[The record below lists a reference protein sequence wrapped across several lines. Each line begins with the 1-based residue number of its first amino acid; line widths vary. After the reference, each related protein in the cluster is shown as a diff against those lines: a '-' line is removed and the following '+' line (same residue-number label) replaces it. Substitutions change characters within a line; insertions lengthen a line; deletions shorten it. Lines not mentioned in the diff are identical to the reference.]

1 MKTHLLIYGT
11 PNYANAINSL
21 IKSSKNFFDNHH
33 IFGPSDISEDFYKKN
48 QNILDLK
55 KGAGYFLW
63 KPYIIHE
70 TLKKVNDGDI
80 VFYVDAGNIF
90 INDPTFIYEKLQ
102 ENNGII
108 LFDNRDGM
116 QNGESA
122 QNFISC
128 KKDSFVLMD
137 CDTDEY
143 IFGKHLNAS
152 YQIYQKNND
161 SLLFVSEFLK
171 FSQNI
176 DIIVDTPNKFGDNYS
191 GYYDHRYDQTV
202 LSLLGIKH
210 KIKPLVDP
218 SEWGNKCGCRGFDQL
233 FLHHRNPNY
242 IM

>member
-11 PNYANAINSL
+11 QNYTNAINSL
-21 IKSSKNFFDNHH
+21 IKSSKNFFDEHH
-33 IFGPSDISEDFYKKN
+33 VFGPSDIDEDFYKKN

-152 YQIYQKNND
+152 YQIYSKNTFTIE
-161 SLLFVSEFLK
+161 FVDQYLNLCK
-171 FSQNI
+171 NKQI
-176 DIIVDTPNKFGDNYS
+176 LTDTSNEYGDNYN
-191 GYYDHRYDQTV
+191 GYHEHRHDQSV
-202 LSLLGIKH
+202 LSLLAIKH

-218 SEWGNKCGCRGFDQL
+218 SEWGNKCDCRGFDQL

-242 IM
+242 II